1 MSVIALTD
9 FINCDNKELSV
20 ESIFLRLIASS
31 STGTLYLRTDAGI
44 YAAANSLSLTFTDA
58 DLVTVTLGGV
68 SHKCLLV
75 THNFGTNSYDYIV
88 KDENGN
94 GVIAAQ
100 SVIDTNSTYIIIDST
115 ITGTWTI
122 DLWTV

>member
-9 FINCDNKELSV
+9 FINCANKDLSV
-20 ESIFLRLIASS
+20 EALFKGLIASS

-44 YAAANSLSLTFTDA
+44 YAAANTLSLTFTNA
-58 DLVTVTLGGV
+58 DLVNVTIGGV
-68 SHKCLLV
+68 VHQCLLV
-75 THNFGTNSYDYIV
+75 THNFATNSYDYIV
-88 KDENGN
+88 KDNIGN
-94 GVIAAQ
+94 GIIAAQ
-100 SVIDTNSTYIIIDST
+100 SVINTNSTYIIIDDT